1 MDLIQLKKAL
11 KSFNLKDS
19 VFEGYADLYQK
30 LHTEPPKIGK
40 WKTLCNPDKKKI
52 VQYTSLTTP
61 DRESLDLALARL
73 AVCKLNGGLGTT
85 MNCRGP
91 KSAIVV
97 REKKTFIDLLIEQIE
112 ELNKKYQS
120 DVPLLFM
127 NSFYTNDMTERIV
140 GRAAFGTRTLSFC
153 QNSYPRLLA
162 DNTGFLD
169 PNKLNKEAW
178 YPPGHGDLYSCLL
191 ENGYLH
197 NLLEEGRDYL
207 FISNAD
213 NLGATIDLKILN
225 YIIDKDI
232 PFLMEVTAKTSAD
245 TKGGALCQEKGQ
257 IKLLEI
263 ADVPPEHVMEFCG
276 SEKFNFFNTNN
287 IWVNL
292 VCLKKMIQEGELDL
306 GVIVN
311 RKEVKKKSVL
321 QLETAIGSAFNSF
334 PGAIG
339 LNVPRSRFLSVKK
352 TSDLLLVQSNLFSL
366 NRGTLKRDNLK
377 DRSNLPQINFKEPF
391 DDLKQYQQRF
401 PFPPDISEL
410 DSLKL
415 QGEVRFKGKVTL
427 KGNVCLI
434 SNKKP
439 ISIPKGAVLEN
450 KTLES

>member
-1 MDLIQLKKAL
+1 MNLIQLKKAL
-11 KSFNLKDS
+11 KAFKLKDS

-30 LHTEPPKIGK
+30 LHADPPQIGQ
-40 WKTLCNPDKKKI
+40 WKSLRNPDKKKI
-52 VQYTSLTTP
+52 VEYTSLPIP

-97 REKKTFIDLLIEQIE
+97 REKKTFIEILVEQIV
-112 ELNKKYQS
+112 ELNKKYHS
-120 DVPLLFM
+120 VIPLLFM
-127 NSFYTNDMTERIV
+127 ISFYTKDITERIV
-140 GRAAFGTRTLSFC
+140 GRAAVGTRTLSFC

-169 PNKLNKEAW
+169 PKKINAEAW

-191 ENGYLH
+191 DKGYLDSF
-197 NLLEEGRDYL
+197 LEEGRDYL
-207 FISNAD
+207 FISNTD

-225 YIIDKDI
+225 YIIEKDI
-232 PFLMEVTAKTSAD
+232 PFLMEVTAKTCAD
-245 TKGGALCQEKGQ
+245 TKGGVLCQEKDQ

-263 ADVPPEHVMEFCG
+263 ADVPPEHVVEFCG
-276 SEKFNFFNTNN
+276 NEKFNFFNTNN

-292 VCLKKMIQEGELDL
+292 VRLKKMLKEGSLDL
-306 GVIVN
+306 GLIVN
-311 RKEVKKKSVL
+311 LKEVKKKSVI

-334 PGAIG
+334 SDSIG
-339 LNVPRSRFLSVKK
+339 MNVPRSRFLPVKK
-352 TSDLLLVQSNLFSL
+352 TSDLLLMQSNLFSL
-366 NRGTLKRDNLK
+366 NRGTFKRDNLK
-377 DRSNLPQINFKEPF
+377 DKSNLPQINLKEPF
-391 DDLKQYQQRF
+391 DDLIQYQRRF
-401 PFPPDISEL
+401 PVPPDISEL

-415 QGEVRFKGKVTL
+415 EGEVRFNGKVTL

-439 ISIPKGAVLEN
+439 IRIPKGAVLEN

>member
-11 KSFNLKDS
+11 KPFKLKDS
-19 VFEGYADLYQK
+19 AFEGYADLYQK
-30 LHTEPPKIGK
+30 LHTEPPKIGQ
-40 WKTLCNPDKKKI
+40 WKSLRNPDKKKI
-52 VQYTSLTTP
+52 IQYTSLPIP
-61 DRESLDLALARL
+61 DRESLDLALGRL
-73 AVCKLNGGLGTT
+73 TVCKLNGGLGTT

-97 REKKTFIDLLIEQIE
+97 REKKTFIDLLVEQIV

-127 NSFYTNDMTERIV
+127 NSFYTNDMTERII
-140 GRAAFGTRTLSFC
+140 GRAATGARTLSFC

-169 PNKLNKEAW
+169 PKKINTEAW

-191 ENGYLH
+191 ENGYL
-197 NLLEEGRDYL
+197 NNFLQEGRDYL

-225 YIIDKDI
+225 YIIEKDV
-232 PFLMEVTAKTSAD
+232 PFLMEVTAKTCAD
-245 TKGGALCQEKGQ
+245 TKGGALCQEKDQ

-263 ADVPPEHVMEFCG
+263 ADVPPEHVEEFCG
-276 SEKFNFFNTNN
+276 NEKFNFFNTNN

-292 VCLKKMIQEGELDL
+292 VRLKKMLKEGSLDL
-306 GVIVN
+306 GLIVN

-334 PGAIG
+334 PDAIG
-339 LNVPRSRFLSVKK
+339 MNVPRSRFLPVKK

-366 NRGTLKRDNLK
+366 SRGTFKRDNLK
-377 DRSNLPQINFKEPF
+377 DRSNLPQISLKEPF
-391 DDLKQYQQRF
+391 DDLKQYQRRF
-401 PFPPDISEL
+401 PVPPDISEL

-415 QGEVRFKGKVTL
+415 QGEVRFNGKVTL

-439 ISIPKGAVLEN
+439 IRIPKGAVLEN

>member
-11 KSFNLKDS
+11 KAFKLKDS
-19 VFEGYADLYQK
+19 AFEGYAHLYQK
-30 LHTEPPKIGK
+30 LHTEPKKIGR
-40 WKTLCNPDKKKI
+40 WKSLRNPDKKKI
-52 VQYTSLTTP
+52 IKYPSLPIP

-97 REKKTFIDLLIEQIE
+97 REKKTFIDLLVEQIV

-140 GRAAFGTRTLSFC
+140 GRAAVGTRTLSFC

-169 PNKLNKEAW
+169 PKKINTEAW

-191 ENGYLH
+191 ENDYLD
-197 NLLEEGRDYL
+197 NFLQEGRDYL

-225 YIIDKDI
+225 YIIDKDV

-245 TKGGALCQEKGQ
+245 TKGGALYQEKDQ

-276 SEKFNFFNTNN
+276 NEKFSFFNTNN

-292 VCLKKMIQEGELDL
+292 VRLKKMLKEGSLDL
-306 GVIVN
+306 GLIVN

-339 LNVPRSRFLSVKK
+339 MDVPRSRFLPVKK
-352 TSDLLLVQSNLFSL
+352 TSDLLLVQSNLFRL

-377 DRSNLPQINFKEPF
+377 DRSNLPQINLKEPF

-401 PFPPDISEL
+401 PVPPDITEL
-410 DSLKL
+410 DSLEL
-415 QGEVRFKGKVTL
+415 QGEVRFNGKVTL
-427 KGNVCLI
+427 QGNVRLI
-434 SNKKP
+434 SNKKS
-439 ISIPKGAVLEN
+439 IKIPKGAVLKN